1 MMWNADFTW
10 LVQPGRDVPIMSGGL
25 LALSKK
31 WWEERYGE
39 MMVSTCFNLQS
50 GNVWQSYMPSSINQV
65 QYGFLQIKHNFF
77 TIHTFTGGRSHGL
90 RAPPYSARCLP
101 RSPRRPPANSRVCP
115 GAPRRPPPRLYSEA
129 QLLQELRR
137 LPDFCAAPRAQHLL
151 SLCPLPWLIHTRR
164 LTTTPFGLLLSPY
177 SWVKRHRFRTRPAPS
192 RSFLPVS
199 AAWAQCAV
207 CSTALGGDWIA
218 PALPAGEEPSL
229 ALILA
234 GAEPTGP
241 SRLPLR

>member
-1 MMWNADFTW
+1 MWNADFTW

-115 GAPRRPPPRLYSEA
+115 GCSKS
-129 QLLQELRR
+129 
-137 LPDFCAAPRAQHLL
+137 CAA
-151 SLCPLPWLIHTRR
+151 
-164 LTTTPFGLLLSPY
+164 
-177 SWVKRHRFRTRPAPS
+177 FRTFAPHLGRNTCCHCAPFPGSSIRVGS
-192 RSFLPVS
+192 RRRH
-199 AAWAQCAV
+199 
-207 CSTALGGDWIA
+207 LGYY
-218 PALPAGEEPSL
+218 SL
-229 ALILA
+229 RTP
-234 GAEPTGP
+234 G
-241 SRLPLR
+241 